1 MRWPH
6 RRRAADERLDLEIR
20 DHIERQVAD
29 YVSTGMSEAEA
40 RRRVRLEFGGVDQ
53 AKEHCRD
60 VRRHQWLSELIRDV
74 RVGFRS
80 LARER
85 LFAVSVITIL
95 TVGIGATVA
104 MFSVLNTVILR
115 DLPYARPHELAAIR
129 THLLLQNQPD
139 GSSIPNWL
147 DWRTQSKTFVD
158 ITFYLRAAASGVTF
172 AGRESPQR
180 GLKGVVGPGYF
191 EVLGAAPLV
200 GRTPSREEFDRH
212 DRVVV
217 LSEGLWQEQFDRSP
231 DAIGRT
237 LVVDGEP
244 HTIVGV
250 MPRTFQLPTNDTR
263 FWQPISTSPLWDPS
277 RLPTLNRE
285 GDVLEVIGRLAPGRT
300 LDEARAEMGLIAARL
315 RAHYPANKFL
325 DVRVLPLFDYLVG
338 DRTRRTVWL
347 GFAAVLALLA
357 IACANVGGL
366 LSVRAT
372 RRRQEF
378 AVRAALGA
386 SRARVIRQLLAE
398 SISMWA
404 MASAGGVA
412 LAYGLL
418 RLMLTY
424 GPRTIPRIEQLEL
437 DAAAVAGALLGGL
450 VVVALCGTLPS
461 MIATRR
467 TSAAA
472 LATRDQSSPP
482 KPRFHD
488 LLVAA
493 QIAGAFVL
501 LVGAVLFGESFI
513 RAQRE
518 NPGYVADDL
527 MIVRIDLP
535 QIEYPDAAA
544 VTAFFREAR
553 QRIAAISGV
562 AAVGGTM
569 DFFMRRNGDQS
580 ITIQGREVSPD
591 APRPRLTIEPIT
603 PGFFRASGTPIV
615 AGREF
620 DERDQVPGAPGVFI
634 VSESLA
640 RHYWPG
646 ESPLGKRIVNG
657 RQPRKNGSWD
667 TIIGVV
673 KDMRREGLDH
683 SPILTAF
690 APATMRNMDL
700 TIRASADVETLIPAI
715 RRELRAMAPA
725 LPLNR
730 MTTVRSGLAERLA
743 GRRFESQVLVLFAAI
758 GMVLAVAGLYALL
771 AYQVALRTRELG
783 IRAALGADRRSI
795 VTMVLTHGVRLT
807 LIGVSAGI
815 LAAAL
820 AGHVL
825 QGLLYNTKALDAS
838 SYAAAAAGM
847 LAIAIVAATIPARR
861 AARVDPITALREG

>member
-1 MRWPH
+1 MRWLRP
-6 RRRAADERLDLEIR
+6 RRAADERLDLEIR

-29 YVSTGMSEAEA
+29 SVAAGMTEAEA
-40 RRRVRLEFGGVDQ
+40 RRRVRLEFGGLDQ

-60 VRRHQWLSELIRDV
+60 VRPRQWLGELIRDV

-147 DWRTQSKTFVD
+147 DWRIQSKTFAGM
-158 ITFYLRAAASGVTF
+158 TFYLRTAASGVTF

-180 GLKGVVGPGYF
+180 GLQGIVGPDFF
-191 EVLGAAPLV
+191 EVLGAVPLI
-200 GRTPSREEFDRH
+200 GHTPSREEFDRH

-237 LVVDGEP
+237 LVVDGQP

-263 FWQPISTSPLWDPS
+263 FWKPISTSPLWDLS
-277 RLPTLNRE
+277 KVSTLNRD

-300 LDEARAEMGLIAARL
+300 LDDARTEMSLIAARL
-315 RAHYPANKFL
+315 RAQYPANKFL
-325 DVRVLPLFDYLVG
+325 DVRVMPLFDYLVG
-338 DRTRRTVWL
+338 ERTSRTVWV

-378 AVRAALGA
+378 AVRTALGA
-386 SRARVIRQLLAE
+386 GRARVVRQLLAE
-398 SISMWA
+398 SISLWA
-404 MASAGGVA
+404 TASAGGVA

-418 RLMLTY
+418 RLLLAY
-424 GPRTIPRIEQLEL
+424 GPRTIPRIEQLGL
-437 DAAAVAGALLGGL
+437 DAVAVAGALLGGL

-493 QIAGAFVL
+493 QIAGALVL
-501 LVGAVLFGESFI
+501 LVGAVLFAESFM

-518 NPGYVADDL
+518 DPGYVADDL

-535 QIEYPDAAA
+535 QIEYPDAAS
-544 VTAFFREAR
+544 VSTFFREAR
-553 QRIAAISGV
+553 ERVAAIPGV
-562 AAVGGTM
+562 VAVGGTF
-569 DFFMRRNGDQS
+569 DFFMRRNGQQS
-580 ITIQGREVSPD
+580 ITIQGREEPPD

-620 DERDQVPGAPGVFI
+620 EERDLAPGAPGVFI

-640 RHYWPG
+640 RRYWPG
-646 ESPLGKRIVNG
+646 ESPIGQRIVNG
-657 RQPRKNGSWD
+657 RQPRKNGTWE

-673 KDMRREGLDH
+673 KDTRREGLDL

-690 APATMRNMDL
+690 APASMRNMDL
-700 TIRASADVETLIPAI
+700 TVRGSADVEALIPAV
-715 RRELRAMAPA
+715 RRALRAMAPA
-725 LPLNR
+725 VPLNR
-730 MTTVRSGLAERLA
+730 ITTVRSGLADRLA

-758 GMVLAVAGLYALL
+758 GLVLAAAGLYALL

-795 VTMVLTHGVRLT
+795 VTMVLTHGVRLA
-807 LIGVSAGI
+807 LIGVGVGI
-815 LAAAL
+815 IAAAL
-820 AGHVL
+820 AARGL
-825 QGLLYNTKALDAS
+825 QNLLYNTKALDAS
-838 SYAAAAAGM
+838 SYAAATAGV
-847 LAIAIVAATIPARR
+847 LLIAVFAATIPARR
-861 AARVDPITALREG
+861 AARVNPITALREG

>member
-1 MRWPH
+1 MRW
-6 RRRAADERLDLEIR
+6 RRGRRTADDRLDLEIR

-29 YVSTGMSEAEA
+29 YVATGMSEAEA
-40 RRRVRLEFGGVDQ
+40 RKRVRLEFGGLDQ

-60 VRRHQWLSELIRDV
+60 VRPHQWLSELIRDV

-85 LFAVSVITIL
+85 LFAAAVITIL

-147 DWRTQSKTFVD
+147 DWRTESKTFAG
-158 ITFYLRAAASGVTF
+158 ITFYFRTAASAVTF
-172 AGRESPQR
+172 AGREAPQR
-180 GLKGVVGPGYF
+180 GLKGVVGPDFF
-191 EVLGAAPLV
+191 EVLGTAPLI

-237 LVVDGEP
+237 LIVDGQP

-263 FWQPISTSPLWDPS
+263 FWHPISTSPLWDLS
-277 RLPTLNRE
+277 KASTLNRD
-285 GDVLEVIGRLAPGRT
+285 GDILEVIGRLAPGRT
-300 LDEARAEMGLIAARL
+300 LDEARAEMSLIASRL
-315 RAHYPANKFL
+315 RAEYPANRFL
-325 DVRVLPLFDYLVG
+325 DVRVLPLFDHLVG

-386 SRARVIRQLLAE
+386 GRARVVRQLLAE
-398 SISMWA
+398 SISLWA
-404 MASAGGVA
+404 TASAGGVA

-418 RLMLTY
+418 RLLLAY
-424 GPRTIPRIEQLEL
+424 GPRTIPRIEQLGL
-437 DAAAVAGALLGGL
+437 DATAVAGALLGGL

-493 QIAGAFVL
+493 QIAGALVL
-501 LVGAVLFGESFI
+501 LVGAVLFAESFV
-513 RAQRE
+513 RAQGE
-518 NPGYVADDL
+518 DPGYIADDL

-535 QIEYPDAAA
+535 QIEYRDAAA
-544 VTAFFREAR
+544 VVTFFREAR
-553 QRIAAISGV
+553 ERVAAIPGV
-562 AAVGGTM
+562 TAVGGTM
-569 DFFMRRNGDQS
+569 DFFMRRNGQQS
-580 ITIQGREVSPD
+580 ITIQGREESPD

-620 DERDQVPGAPGVFI
+620 DERDLEPGAPGVFV

-640 RHYWPG
+640 RRYWPG
-646 ESPLGKRIVNG
+646 ESPMGKHIVNG
-657 RQPRKNGSWD
+657 RQPRKNGTWD

-673 KDMRREGLDH
+673 KDTRREGLDLT
-683 SPILTAF
+683 PILTAF
-690 APATMRNMDL
+690 APASMRNMDL
-700 TIRASADVETLIPAI
+700 TIRASGDVEALIPAV
-715 RRELRAMAPA
+715 RREIRAMAPA
-725 LPLNR
+725 VPLNR
-730 MTTVRSGLAERLA
+730 IATVRSGLADRLA
-743 GRRFESQVLVLFAAI
+743 GRRFETQVLVLFAGI
-758 GMVLAVAGLYALL
+758 GLVLAAAGLYALL

-795 VTMVLTHGVRLT
+795 VTMVLTHGVRLA
-807 LIGVSAGI
+807 LIGIGVGI
-815 LAAAL
+815 IAAAL
-820 AGHVL
+820 AARGL
-825 QGLLYNTKALDAS
+825 QNLLYNTQALDAS
-838 SYAAAAAGM
+838 SYAASVAGV
-847 LAIAIVAATIPARR
+847 LLIAISAATIPARR
-861 AARVDPITALREG
+861 AARIDPITALREG